1 MKKFDLTTTKGM
13 EVARQF
19 ISDPFGYILDFA
31 KGIFDF
37 DNKNVQSQHEVAEQ
51 LIKQAKESGAEE
63 IEIKLNK
70 EAGVKMF
77 VPIEGANIDV
87 KVGGKNDMYVKV
99 KFKNQ

>member
-1 MKKFDLTTTKGM
+1 MKNKISDNEMAIAK
-13 EVARQF
+13 QF
-19 ISDPFGYILDFA
+19 ISDPLGYIVDLA

-37 DNKNVQSQHEVAEQ
+37 DNKNVKSQHEVAEQ
-51 LIKQAKESGAEE
+51 LIKQAKESGADE

-70 EAGVKMF
+70 EAGAKVF

-87 KVGGKNDMYVKV
+87 KVGGKNDMFVRV